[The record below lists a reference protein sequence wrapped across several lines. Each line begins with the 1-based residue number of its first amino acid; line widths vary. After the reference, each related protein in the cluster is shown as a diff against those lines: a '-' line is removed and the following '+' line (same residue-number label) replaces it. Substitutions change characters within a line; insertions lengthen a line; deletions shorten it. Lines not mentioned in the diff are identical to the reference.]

1 MKKCI
6 KSSSVYRNFYKGLQR
21 VKKTME
27 ISIATF
33 NVHMWMDGEFEPNY
47 QRVLD
52 LVKVRV
58 MIHSIRSKY
67 EELFF
72 LLPKECFNFL

>member
-1 MKKCI
+1 MKKCL

-47 QRVLD
+47 KRVLD
-52 LVKVRV
+52 LVKVRLN
-58 MIHSIRSKY
+58 IHSI
-67 EELFF
+67 
-72 LLPKECFNFL
+72 NIIA